1 LRLWLDKLSTT
12 FFNTLTVLWIWIIGM
27 QWVSFTES
35 IWLSET
41 TAIVIAAITITA
53 VIEALI
59 PLKQVFRLVLQFLL
73 ILYSVFKLLEAGGR
87 PVPSFGP
94 DTVLSDELM
103 YLFPYLW
110 FAVAA
115 WAIFVFIF
123 LWAKTKR
130 RILFVV
136 GLNVIGLAVL
146 DSFTKVTLWDETAW
160 VAGAGMGWLVTNHF
174 NRFRRRFPQGW
185 VNLSRSPFKIIA
197 NILVIFSLIIVA
209 GVNMPH
215 INPTLTDPYTAWR
228 EWSGVP
234 LSGISTSGT
243 GTLIEAP
250 VESSSGYGRGDN
262 DLGSGFNFDYSPVM
276 SVSAEERSYWRGET
290 RAVYSGTGWADRSGR
305 RSGADVGIG
314 ESLPDEEASSVP
326 TKTVKQTVTMLND
339 TEYPVLFGAYKI
351 REVQMLDEVIDPE
364 RLSWVSEGAELHLQ
378 EERNGDYPKSYTL
391 VSEVPV
397 IPLEELK
404 GKTYSELYGGSPDDA
419 YLQIPRNF
427 PDRVTDLAKQI
438 TESAETPYDKVI
450 LLQQYLQSNYSY
462 TNTPDLS
469 RKQSEDFVDS
479 FLFEV
484 REGYCDYFSTAMVMM
499 TRSLDIPARWVKG
512 YAPGNSSVSEYIPMD
527 GQSPVSSGTYTV
539 TNADAHS
546 WVEVYFGDYGWI
558 PIEATPG
565 FSMPLLTGEPEAE
578 PVVQEEVQEEEQE
591 EAETTPANT
600 SGDQSSGWGKGIGIA
615 AAVVIGLWIVY
626 ILWRMRI
633 NLRFAGARLRAGKPL
648 SAADK
653 VIAETERWLR
663 SVQRKGLVRQDNETL
678 RESVRRWSEAHPL
691 LEPQLKPLLQ
701 QFEAAR
707 YSPAEV
713 SEEQWRLVQADAEV
727 LKKMIR
733 KVRLA

>member
-1 LRLWLDKLSTT
+1 
-12 FFNTLTVLWIWIIGM
+12 M
-27 QWVSFTES
+27 
-35 IWLSET
+35 
-41 TAIVIAAITITA
+41 
-53 VIEALI
+53 
-59 PLKQVFRLVLQFLL
+59 
-73 ILYSVFKLLEAGGR
+73 
-87 PVPSFGP
+87 
-94 DTVLSDELM
+94 
-103 YLFPYLW
+103 
-110 FAVAA
+110 
-115 WAIFVFIF
+115 
-123 LWAKTKR
+123 
-130 RILFVV
+130 
-136 GLNVIGLAVL
+136 
-146 DSFTKVTLWDETAW
+146 
-160 VAGAGMGWLVTNHF
+160 
-174 NRFRRRFPQGW
+174 
-185 VNLSRSPFKIIA
+185 
-197 NILVIFSLIIVA
+197 
-209 GVNMPH
+209 
-215 INPTLTDPYTAWR
+215 
-228 EWSGVP
+228 
-234 LSGISTSGT
+234 
-243 GTLIEAP
+243 
-250 VESSSGYGRGDN
+250 
-262 DLGSGFNFDYSPVM
+262 
-276 SVSAEERSYWRGET
+276 
-290 RAVYSGTGWADRSGR
+290 
-305 RSGADVGIG
+305 
-314 ESLPDEEASSVP
+314 P

-351 REVQMLDEVIDPE
+351 HEVQMLDEVIDPE

-378 EERNGDYPKSYTL
+378 GGRNGDYPKSYTL

-397 IPLEELK
+397 IPLEELR
-404 GKTYSELYGGSPDDA
+404 GKTYSQLYNGSVDDA

-512 YAPGNSSVSEYIPMD
+512 YAPGSSSVSEYIPMD

-546 WVEVYFGDYGWI
+546 WVEVYFGEYGWI

-565 FSMPLLTGEPEAE
+565 FSMPLLTGQPEAE
-578 PVVQEEVQEEEQE
+578 PVVQEEVEEEEQE
-591 EAETTPANT
+591 EAETTPAAA
-600 SGDQSSGWGKGIGIA
+600 SDDQSSGWWKGIGIA
-615 AAVVIGLWIVY
+615 AAVVIALWIFY

-663 SVQRKGLVRQDNETL
+663 SVQRKGLVRQDSETL
-678 RESVRRWSEAHPL
+678 RESVRRWSEANPL

-701 QFEAAR
+701 QFETAR